1 MNRDPWLNGARLT
14 RTVVAVALVLGVLAG
29 AFETVAALPAGAT
42 GTAPSLADG
51 WATYVPGATTP
62 VTFDVLSLVAG
73 GPSGAD
79 PTSLTVVAAPPFA
92 DAMAAVTSPGSIT
105 LTPSATA
112 SGSFSLTFGL
122 CAPGVA
128 TWTESDPTCARA
140 EVTYAEPVAQTVG
153 YHFTLAGTRSGRE
166 KLDFAVDA
174 PPSVPATGVMTV
186 TVALA
191 PISIQT
197 TQTGFNLTY
206 ADEIS
211 TMLPVPAGLT
221 YVPTSLEAVGGTAN
235 LAHSSTVRYCT
246 APGTGCTGTDSGNFA
261 TTAPYLELRTG
272 ATPTGRIEGG
282 TTGTLPTIRA
292 EFKATGSVA
301 TTVSFETTQFEMT
314 VATVLS
320 VMINAFP
327 STATRQLPPPY
338 EPPVALS
345 TTTIVTPIPA
355 PTLTG
360 VVPVSGPPSG
370 GTTVTLSGTNL
381 SGTSAVDFGT
391 AAATT
396 VTVAPTGSSLTAKA
410 PPHLSGPVP
419 VSVTTPGG
427 TVTSPGAFTFVS
439 STPAFTLSCP
449 ALSTDTA
456 PTWPLVVTGRL
467 APDPVDAGRT
477 VAPVTLA
484 VGTRI
489 PVGLAQQLAGKIVEV
504 TLDETGAV
512 VDAAPTAAGLS
523 FAGSVAVP
531 VSTQIPTT
539 GVPVTMAGT
548 STPRSAIAASSG
560 TVTLSQGSTAT
571 LELTA
576 GGTTVGPASCTQ
588 PTETLGTA
596 AITPAPASLAI
607 TTATLPTGTEGT
619 AYGSTLVAGGGTT
632 PYTWTATGLPAGLSL
647 SRTGSITGVPTTQGH
662 FTVEVTVTGT
672 SATPSATATLA
683 LFVNGP
689 PPAISTEV
697 LAAGAEG
704 ASYETTLTAHGGTTP
719 YRWTATGL
727 PAGLHLSST
736 GSITGTPTT
745 TGASTVVLTVTSPTG
760 RKASAT
766 FTLSVTP
773 ALAVATTSL
782 PAGAV
787 GYPYSSTLSASG
799 GLYPFSWTASGLPP
813 GLSMSTDGSIT
824 GTPTTTGTSEV
835 TVTVTGH
842 TGVSASEPLTL
853 DTTVTPAPPSGGY
866 LMPTAQGGVTPFGPA
881 AQLSGSMGDRPLDA
895 PVVGIAAAPTGQ
907 GYWEVAADGGVFAF
921 GPGAPFYGSMGG
933 QHLNAP
939 VVGIAAAPA
948 GHGYWEV
955 AADGGVF
962 AFGPGA
968 AYEGSMGGQ
977 HLNSPVVGIAAAPT
991 GPGYW
996 EVAADGGVFAFGPG
1010 AAYEGS
1016 MGGQHLDA
1024 PVVGIAAA
1032 PTGPGYWEVAAD
1044 GGVFAFGPGAPF
1056 YGSMGGL
1063 PLDHPIVGLTA
1074 VPATPE
1080 APGHQPIYLALGDSA
1095 PMWDGTA
1102 SYPDLITTHYQTSVP
1117 GLRLVNLS
1125 QSGATTTSMLQ
1136 SYFTS
1141 TSQLQRAEL
1150 YLRAYR
1156 GSVALVTID
1165 IGGNDVLPCTSGILS
1180 GTGTTTGCLATVES
1194 RMIANLHTILTGLRQ
1209 AAGPGVRIVGMT
1221 YYNPFLGDWLAGGT
1235 ARAGVIGSTQALEQ
1249 LNGLLTQAYTQ
1260 TGAQV
1265 ADVEGA
1271 VDATDLSTLVPSTW
1285 GDVPVAVTRAC
1296 SLLDISCTAGQSGLG
1311 GDDPTVAGAAVIAQ
1325 AFESTIGTLSP
1336 P

>member
-647 SRTGSITGVPTTQGH
+647 SRTGSITGVPTAQGH
-662 FTVEVTVTGT
+662 FTVKVTVTGT

-933 QHLNAP
+933 
-939 VVGIAAAPA
+939 
-948 GHGYWEV
+948 
-955 AADGGVF
+955 
-962 AFGPGA
+962 
-968 AYEGSMGGQ
+968 
-977 HLNSPVVGIAAAPT
+977 
-991 GPGYW
+991 
-996 EVAADGGVFAFGPG
+996 
-1010 AAYEGS
+1010 
-1016 MGGQHLDA
+1016 
-1024 PVVGIAAA
+1024 
-1032 PTGPGYWEVAAD
+1032 
-1044 GGVFAFGPGAPF
+1044 
-1056 YGSMGGL
+1056 L

-1125 QSGATTTSMLQ
+1125 QSGATTTSMMQ

>member
-1 MNRDPWLNGARLT
+1 VNRDPWLNGARLT

-211 TMLPVPAGLT
+211 SMLPVPAGLA
-221 YVPTSLEAVGGTAN
+221 YVPTSIQAVGGTAK
-235 LAHSSTVRYCT
+235 LARSSTVRYCT

-292 EFKATGSVA
+292 KFKATGSVA

-314 VATVLS
+314 VATVLP
-320 VMINAFP
+320 VMIDAFP

-338 EPPVALS
+338 APPVALS
-345 TTTIVTPIPA
+345 TTTIVTPTPA

-360 VVPVSGPPSG
+360 MTPASGPPSG
-370 GTTVTLSGTNL
+370 GTTVTLSGANL
-381 SGTSAVDFGT
+381 KGTTAVDFGT

-396 VTVAPTGSSLTAKA
+396 VTVAPTGTSLTART
-410 PPHLSGPVP
+410 PPHPSGPVSI
-419 VSVTTPGG
+419 SVTTPGG
-427 TVTSPGAFTFVS
+427 TASSPGAYTFVS

-456 PTWPLVVTGRL
+456 TTWPVVVTGRL
-467 APDPVDAGRT
+467 TPDPVDAGGA
-477 VAPVTLA
+477 VAPATLA
-484 VGTRI
+484 VATRI
-489 PVGLAQQLAGKIVEV
+489 PIGLARKVAGQTVELTLA
-504 TLDETGAV
+504 ETGALTGSTQ
-512 VDAAPTAAGLS
+512 TAVSLS
-523 FAGSVAVP
+523 FAASVAVP
-531 VSTQIPTT
+531 ASTQIPST
-539 GVPVTMAGT
+539 GFPVTMTGT
-548 STPRSAIAASSG
+548 STPRVATAASSG

-571 LELTA
+571 LELTS
-576 GGTTVGPASCTQ
+576 GVTRVGPAACTQ

-596 AITPAPASLAI
+596 AITPAPAPLSI
-607 TTATLPTGTEGT
+607 TTTSLPTGTQSAPYET
-619 AYGSTLVAGGGTT
+619 TLVAGGGTT
-632 PYTWTATGLPAGLSL
+632 PYTWTATGLPAGLQL
-647 SRTGSITGVPTTQGH
+647 SRTGSLTGVPTTQGH

-683 LFVNGP
+683 LFLNGP
-689 PPAISTEV
+689 PPTISTGT
-697 LAAGAEG
+697 LPAGAEG
-704 ASYETTLTAHGGTTP
+704 APYQTTLAARGGTTP
-719 YRWTATGL
+719 YAWSATGL
-727 PAGLHLSST
+727 STGLHLSST

-745 TGASTVVLTVTSPTG
+745 TGASTVELTVTGSTG
-760 RKASAT
+760 RKASVT
-766 FTLSVTP
+766 RTLSVTP
-773 ALAVATTSL
+773 ALAVATTAL
-782 PAGAV
+782 PTGAV
-787 GYPYSSTLSASG
+787 GYPYSSTVSASG
-799 GLYPFSWTASGLPP
+799 GLYPFSWTASGLPA
-813 GLSMSTDGSIT
+813 GLAMATDGSIT
-824 GTPTTTGTSEV
+824 GTPTTTGTSVV
-835 TVTVTGH
+835 TVSVTGH
-842 TGVSASEPLTL
+842 TGETASEPLTL
-853 DTTVTPAPPSGGY
+853 DTAVTPAPPSGGY

-921 GPGAPFYGSMGG
+921 GPGAAFYGSMGG
-933 QHLNAP
+933 RPLDA
-939 VVGIAAAPA
+939 
-948 GHGYWEV
+948 
-955 AADGGVF
+955 
-962 AFGPGA
+962 
-968 AYEGSMGGQ
+968 
-977 HLNSPVVGIAAAPT
+977 PVVGIAAAPT
-991 GPGYW
+991 GQGYW

-1032 PTGPGYWEVAAD
+1032 PTGQGYWEVAAD
-1044 GGVFAFGPGAPF
+1044 GGVFAFGPAAPF
-1056 YGSMGGL
+1056 YGSMGGR
-1063 PLDHPIVGLTA
+1063 PLDHPIVGLAA

-1141 TSQLQRAEL
+1141 TSQLERAEL

-1165 IGGNDVLPCTSGILS
+1165 IGGNDVLPCTSAILTGTGTGT

-1235 ARAGVIGSTQALEQ
+1235 ARAGVIGSTPSLVQ
-1249 LNGLLTQAYTQ
+1249 LNGLLSQAYAQ
-1260 TGAQV
+1260 TGSQV
-1265 ADVEGA
+1265 ADVQGA
-1271 VDATDLSTLVPSTW
+1271 VDATDLTTLVPSTW

-1296 SLLDISCTAGQSGLG
+1296 SLLDIGCTAGQAELG

>member
-647 SRTGSITGVPTTQGH
+647 SRTGSITGVPTAQGH
-662 FTVEVTVTGT
+662 FTVKVTVTGT

-939 VVGIAAAPA
+939 VVGIAAAP
-948 GHGYWEV
+948 
-955 AADGGVF
+955 
-962 AFGPGA
+962 
-968 AYEGSMGGQ
+968 
-977 HLNSPVVGIAAAPT
+977 
-991 GPGYW
+991 
-996 EVAADGGVFAFGPG
+996 
-1010 AAYEGS
+1010 
-1016 MGGQHLDA
+1016 
-1024 PVVGIAAA
+1024 
-1032 PTGPGYWEVAAD
+1032 TGPGYWEVAAD

-1125 QSGATTTSMLQ
+1125 QSGATTTSMMQ

>member
-1 MNRDPWLNGARLT
+1 MTGARLT
-14 RTVVAVALVLGVLAG
+14 RAGVAVVLVLGVLAG
-29 AFETVAALPAGAT
+29 AFETVVALPAGAT
-42 GTAPSLADG
+42 GTAPSLVGG

-79 PTSLTVVAAPPFA
+79 PTSLTVVTAPPFA

-128 TWTESDPTCARA
+128 TWTESDPACARA
-140 EVTYAEPVAQTVG
+140 ELTYGEPVTQTVG

-174 PPSVPATGVMTV
+174 PPTVPATGVLTV

-211 TMLPVPAGLT
+211 SMLPVPAGLA
-221 YVPTSLEAVGGTAN
+221 YVPTSIQAVGGTAK
-235 LAHSSTVRYCT
+235 LARSSTVRYCT

-292 EFKATGSVA
+292 KFKATGSVA

-314 VATVLS
+314 VATVLP
-320 VMINAFP
+320 VMIDAFP

-338 EPPVALS
+338 APPVALS
-345 TTTIVTPIPA
+345 TTTIVTPTPA

-360 VVPVSGPPSG
+360 MTPASGPPSG
-370 GTTVTLSGTNL
+370 GTTVTLSGANL
-381 SGTSAVDFGT
+381 KGTTAVDFGT

-396 VTVAPTGSSLTAKA
+396 VTVAPTGTSLTART
-410 PPHLSGPVP
+410 PPHPSGPVSI
-419 VSVTTPGG
+419 SVTTPGG
-427 TVTSPGAFTFVS
+427 TASSPGAYTFVS

-456 PTWPLVVTGRL
+456 TTWPVVVTGRL
-467 APDPVDAGRT
+467 TPDPVDAGGA
-477 VAPVTLA
+477 VAPATLA
-484 VGTRI
+484 VATRI
-489 PVGLAQQLAGKIVEV
+489 PIGLARKVAGQTVELTLA
-504 TLDETGAV
+504 ETGALTGSTQ
-512 VDAAPTAAGLS
+512 TAVSLS
-523 FAGSVAVP
+523 FAASVAVP
-531 VSTQIPTT
+531 ASTQIPST
-539 GVPVTMAGT
+539 GFPVTMTGT
-548 STPRSAIAASSG
+548 STPRVATAASSG

-571 LELTA
+571 LELTS
-576 GGTTVGPASCTQ
+576 GVTRVGPAACTQ

-596 AITPAPASLAI
+596 AITPAPAPLSI
-607 TTATLPTGTEGT
+607 TTTSLPTGTQSAPYET
-619 AYGSTLVAGGGTT
+619 TLVAGGGTT
-632 PYTWTATGLPAGLSL
+632 PYTWTATGLPAGLQL
-647 SRTGSITGVPTTQGH
+647 SRTGSLTGVPTTQGH

-683 LFVNGP
+683 LFLNGP
-689 PPAISTEV
+689 PPTISTGT
-697 LAAGAEG
+697 LPAGAEG
-704 ASYETTLTAHGGTTP
+704 APYQTTLAARGGTTP
-719 YRWTATGL
+719 YAWSATGL
-727 PAGLHLSST
+727 STGLHLSST

-745 TGASTVVLTVTSPTG
+745 TGASTVELTVTGSTG
-760 RKASAT
+760 RKASVT
-766 FTLSVTP
+766 RTLSVTP
-773 ALAVATTSL
+773 ALAVATTAL
-782 PAGAV
+782 PTGAV
-787 GYPYSSTLSASG
+787 GYPYSSTVSASG
-799 GLYPFSWTASGLPP
+799 GLYPFSWTASGLPA
-813 GLSMSTDGSIT
+813 GLAMATDGSIT
-824 GTPTTTGTSEV
+824 GTPTTTGTSVV
-835 TVTVTGH
+835 TVSVTGH
-842 TGVSASEPLTL
+842 TGETASEPLTL
-853 DTTVTPAPPSGGY
+853 DTAVTPAPPSGGY
-866 LMPTAQGGVTPFGPA
+866 LMPTAQGGVTPFGPGATYEGSMSNQPLDAPVVGIADAPTGQGYWEVA
-881 AQLSGSMGDRPLDA
+881 ADGGVFAFGPGAAFYGSMGGRPLDA

-921 GPGAPFYGSMGG
+921 GPAAPFYGSMGG
-933 QHLNAP
+933 R
-939 VVGIAAAPA
+939 
-948 GHGYWEV
+948 
-955 AADGGVF
+955 
-962 AFGPGA
+962 
-968 AYEGSMGGQ
+968 
-977 HLNSPVVGIAAAPT
+977 
-991 GPGYW
+991 
-996 EVAADGGVFAFGPG
+996 
-1010 AAYEGS
+1010 
-1016 MGGQHLDA
+1016 
-1024 PVVGIAAA
+1024 
-1032 PTGPGYWEVAAD
+1032 
-1044 GGVFAFGPGAPF
+1044 
-1056 YGSMGGL
+1056 
-1063 PLDHPIVGLTA
+1063 PLDHPIVGLAA

-1141 TSQLQRAEL
+1141 TSQLERAEL

-1165 IGGNDVLPCTSGILS
+1165 IGGNDVLPCTSAILTGTGTGT

-1235 ARAGVIGSTQALEQ
+1235 ARAGVIGSTPSLVQ
-1249 LNGLLTQAYTQ
+1249 LNGLLSQAYAQ
-1260 TGAQV
+1260 TGSQV
-1265 ADVEGA
+1265 ADVQGA
-1271 VDATDLSTLVPSTW
+1271 VDATDLTTLVPSTW

-1296 SLLDISCTAGQSGLG
+1296 SLLDIGCTAGQAELG